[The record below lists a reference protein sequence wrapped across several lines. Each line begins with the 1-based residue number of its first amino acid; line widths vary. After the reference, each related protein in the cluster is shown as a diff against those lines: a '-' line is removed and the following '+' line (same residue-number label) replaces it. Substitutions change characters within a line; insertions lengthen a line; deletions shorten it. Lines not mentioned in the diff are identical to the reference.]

1 MKQSWQPFIAFELV
15 DLVPSSVLTTIFS
28 MAAVQSEK
36 VKGLGPAAASLNLL
50 LCQDMMAS
58 RACYCVDS
66 LIMVDVGVKPFRT
79 FFWVQWE
86 PTECALFAF

>member
-1 MKQSWQPFIAFELV
+1 V

-36 VKGLGPAAASLNLL
+36 VKGLGSAAASLNLL

-66 LIMVDVGVKPFRT
+66 LIMVDVGVKQFRT

-86 PTECALFAF
+86 PTERALFAF

>member
-1 MKQSWQPFIAFELV
+1 
-15 DLVPSSVLTTIFS
+15 

-36 VKGLGPAAASLNLL
+36 VKGLGSAAASLNLL

-79 FFWVQWE
+79 FFGFNGNQQSVLCLLSNLSTQGSGIFRMLNDVQNM
-86 PTECALFAF
+86 LSGK